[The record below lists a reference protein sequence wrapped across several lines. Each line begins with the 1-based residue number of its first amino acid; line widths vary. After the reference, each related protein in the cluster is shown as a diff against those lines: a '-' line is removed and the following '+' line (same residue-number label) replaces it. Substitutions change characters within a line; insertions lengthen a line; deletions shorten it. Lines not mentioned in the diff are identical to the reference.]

1 LGAFFPPF
9 GSFKLSFLN
18 IGQGLFLFKTLCS
31 NTSTIISAQS
41 AFFKSSDSSVLIL
54 LHNW

>member
-1 LGAFFPPF
+1 VAFSPPF

-31 NTSTIISAQS
+31 NTSTIILAQS
-41 AFFKSSDSSVLIL
+41 AFYKKLCFFFGNTVA
-54 LHNW
+54 